1 MGQKR
6 DYEFERFSLGKL
18 EFAPHPF
25 EKGLTY
31 EASLI
36 PEINEDNENS
46 ARLTMNFK
54 LSNRENGSC
63 MFYIEDTAYFTI
75 SDEFGDFDVRNKK
88 VQEMIDIVT
97 KDIVKLVYDISSK
110 AFDQPISL
118 NINAQSFI
126 EQMENN

>member
-18 EFAPHPF
+18 EFVPYPF
-25 EKGLTY
+25 EEGLTY

-46 ARLTMNFK
+46 ARLTINFK
-54 LSNRENGSC
+54 LSSVENGNC
-63 MFYIEDTAYFTI
+63 IFYIEDTAYFTI
-75 SDEFGDFDVRNKK
+75 NDEFGDFDIKNET
-88 VQEMIDIVT
+88 VQEMVDVVT
-97 KDIVKLVYDISSK
+97 EDIVKLVYDISIK

-118 NINAQSFI
+118 NINAQSFV

>member
-1 MGQKR
+1 
-6 DYEFERFSLGKL
+6 
-18 EFAPHPF
+18 
-25 EKGLTY
+25 
-31 EASLI
+31 
-36 PEINEDNENS
+36 
-46 ARLTMNFK
+46 MNFK